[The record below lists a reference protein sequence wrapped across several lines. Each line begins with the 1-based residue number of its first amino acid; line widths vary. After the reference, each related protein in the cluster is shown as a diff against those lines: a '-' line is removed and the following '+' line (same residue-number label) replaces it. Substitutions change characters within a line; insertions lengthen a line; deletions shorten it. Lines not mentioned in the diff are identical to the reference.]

1 MNNFKYLKGRCQEDG
16 AGLFSVVSNNRT
28 RQWAQTRTLKVASEH
43 EEKLFYCEGDRALE
57 QAAQRGCGVSF
68 SGDIQNLWRY
78 SSSFAM

>member
-43 EEKLFYCEGDRALE
+43 EEKLFYCEGDGALE
-57 QAAQRGCGVSF
+57 KAAQTVSF
-68 SGDIQNLWRY
+68 FGDNQEPPGC
-78 SSSFAM
+78 FPV